1 VTHAADAR
9 FRRLIEHARDLI
21 VVTDERGDVRYASP
35 SVRALLGYTPEAYAR
50 TNSWEHLHP
59 DDVDRVADAFTLA
72 LSRDGAPPRPIE
84 FRHRHA
90 DGSWRWLE
98 ATASNL
104 LDDPVVG
111 GVVYN
116 ARDIT
121 ERKEHEAQLQHRAFH
136 DPLTDLP
143 NRALFMDR
151 LAQALAAAER
161 HGAVVAVLFVDLDR
175 LKVVNDSL
183 GHELG
188 DQLLSTVGERLRGCV
203 RPGDTVSRLGGDEFT
218 LLLAGLG
225 HEREATAVAERILDE
240 LGAPCLLG
248 NQPVHLTASIGIAL
262 SVGTRV
268 APAELLRRAD
278 GAMYRAKRGGKARYV
293 VFEPGMAERTGGR
306 LQLEGELRQALG
318 RGEFR
323 LHYQPQVAL
332 ATGRVVGMEAL
343 LRWRHP
349 RCGLLPPAEFIP
361 LAEETGLIRPLGRW
375 ALEEACRQAAWWQAR
390 YPRTPPLTLG
400 VNLSARQVQEPGL
413 VADVAQALR
422 VTGADPRCVELEL
435 TESAVMEGTPATL
448 AMLRGLKGLGVRLAI
463 DDFGA
468 GHASFGYVK
477 LFPLDTLK
485 IDRSYVA
492 GLERDDEDAPIV
504 RAMATMA
511 RTLGM
516 RVTAEGV
523 ERAGQLRRL
532 RAQLRCGTGL
542 LLRGATGPAGGGR
555 APQASPP
562 VATPR

>member
-1 VTHAADAR
+1 MTHTADER

-35 SVRALLGYTPEAYAR
+35 SVRALLGYAPEAYAR

-72 LSRDGAPPRPIE
+72 LARDGAPPRPIE

-121 ERKEHEAQLQHRAFH
+121 ERKEHEAQLRHRAFH

-161 HGAVVAVLFVDLDR
+161 YGVAVAVLFVDLDR
-175 LKVVNDSL
+175 FKVVNDSL

-188 DQLLSTVGERLRGCV
+188 DQLLIAVGEHLRGCV

-218 LLLAGLG
+218 LLLAGLD
-225 HEREATAVAERILDE
+225 HEREATAVAARILDD

-248 NQPVHLTASIGIAL
+248 GQPVHITASIGIAL
-262 SVGTRV
+262 STGARL
-268 APAELLRRAD
+268 APAELLRRSD

-293 VFEPGMAERTGGR
+293 VFAPGMAEPTGRR
-306 LQLEGELRQALG
+306 LQLEGELRRALD
-318 RGEFR
+318 RGEFT

-332 ATGRVVGMEAL
+332 ATGRVVGLEAL

-349 RCGLLPPAEFIP
+349 RRGLLPPAEFIP

-375 ALEEACRQAAWWQAR
+375 ALEEACRQAAWW
-390 YPRTPPLTLG
+390 
-400 VNLSARQVQEPGL
+400 
-413 VADVAQALR
+413 
-422 VTGADPRCVELEL
+422 
-435 TESAVMEGTPATL
+435 
-448 AMLRGLKGLGVRLAI
+448 
-463 DDFGA
+463 
-468 GHASFGYVK
+468 
-477 LFPLDTLK
+477 
-485 IDRSYVA
+485 
-492 GLERDDEDAPIV
+492 
-504 RAMATMA
+504 
-511 RTLGM
+511 
-516 RVTAEGV
+516 
-523 ERAGQLRRL
+523 
-532 RAQLRCGTGL
+532 
-542 LLRGATGPAGGGR
+542 
-555 APQASPP
+555 
-562 VATPR
+562 